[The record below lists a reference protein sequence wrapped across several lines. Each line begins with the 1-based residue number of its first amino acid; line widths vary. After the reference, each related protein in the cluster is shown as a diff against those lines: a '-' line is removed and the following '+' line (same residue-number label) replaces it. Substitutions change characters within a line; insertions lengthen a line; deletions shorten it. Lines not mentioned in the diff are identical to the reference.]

1 MKPINLLNV
10 NEELHKILY
19 TNRKGEELMKID
31 NETDELLPELL
42 DEIRD
47 KIVEKT
53 GQQIDWRYHG
63 DTNLEKIV
71 IVWYVGE
78 EE

>member
-1 MKPINLLNV
+1 
-10 NEELHKILY
+10 
-19 TNRKGEELMKID
+19 MKID

-42 DEIRD
+42 DDIID

-78 EE
+78 EA

>member
-1 MKPINLLNV
+1 ML
-10 NEELHKILY
+10 
-19 TNRKGEELMKID
+19 ID
-31 NETDELLPELL
+31 NETDNLLPELL
-42 DEIRD
+42 DEVRN

-53 GQQIDWRYHG
+53 GQEIDWKYHN
-63 DTNLEKIV
+63 DTNLEQIV

>member
-1 MKPINLLNV
+1 MKA
-10 NEELHKILY
+10 Y
-19 TNRKGEELMKID
+19 ID
-31 NETDELLPELL
+31 NIEYFVPKNRLSNEDLSKINPDWDVE
-42 DEIRD
+42 

-78 EE
+78 EA

>member
-1 MKPINLLNV
+1 MGGCSR
-10 NEELHKILY
+10 Y
-19 TNRKGEELMKID
+19 ANRKGEELMLID
-31 NETDELLPELL
+31 NETDNLLPELL
-42 DEIRD
+42 DEVRD

-53 GQQIDWRYHG
+53 GQEIDWKYHN
-63 DTNLEKIV
+63 DTNLEQIV